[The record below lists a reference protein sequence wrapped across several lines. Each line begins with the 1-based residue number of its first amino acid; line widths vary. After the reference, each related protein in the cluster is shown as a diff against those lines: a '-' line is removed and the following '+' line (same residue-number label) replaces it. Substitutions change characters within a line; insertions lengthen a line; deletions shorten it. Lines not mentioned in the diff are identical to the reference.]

1 MSRKRLIKEIVVA
14 FGAALLLGG
23 VVAIPAATV
32 LTLYFPERLLIPVY
46 SYANYTWT
54 QVRIVPP
61 GQMCFVGVY
70 LNYGDSMAGA
80 YTSSIRVNAY
90 IMDATN
96 FFNYMQG
103 ATFFTPI
110 IKGQPSQFSPFG
122 YTALVPGYYYLVVE
136 NHSPYPAFVML
147 NGATASTIV
156 IPIDHITHYL
166 SELLLYIALIATL
179 IGAILYLPI
188 RLWKSRTSKKATKN
202 KRKISNPSSNRI
214 Y

>member
-1 MSRKRLIKEIVVA
+1 MGILKVEVVSRKRLIKEIVAAV
-14 FGAALLLGG
+14 GAALLLGG

-46 SYANYTWT
+46 SYASYNWT

-61 GQMCFVGVY
+61 GQMGFVGVY
-70 LNYGDSMAGA
+70 LNYGDCVFGA
-80 YTSSIRVNAY
+80 YISSIRVNAY
-90 IMDATN
+90 IMDASN

-122 YTALVPGYYYLVVE
+122 YTASTPGYYYLVIE
-136 NHSPYPAFVML
+136 NYSPYPAFILL

-156 IPIDHITHYL
+156 IPMNNFTHYL
-166 SELLLYIALIATL
+166 SELILHLALIATL
-179 IGAILYLPI
+179 IGAILYLPLRI
-188 RLWKSRTSKKATKN
+188 WESRTSKKRTKQ
-202 KRKISNPSSNRI
+202 S
-214 Y
+214 